1 MGKAT
6 TRRFLTRLLR
16 TGRASHHDRMAPSTS
31 PRCFSSSLCGTSAS
45 RVLCGGVGRLAWG
58 KTGRASGA
66 NGGHVFAR
74 ARRTYPDLPQVTVG
88 VVVLN
93 RSMEALF
100 VERKNEP
107 AANTFAFPGGRL
119 DLGET
124 MEACARREVKEE
136 TNIDLDPSFPL
147 QHVTTIEHMNYDEED
162 RIRYHYIIIEYVG
175 LASESSEAIPGDDAA
190 SIAWS

>member
-1 MGKAT
+1 M
-6 TRRFLTRLLR
+6 
-16 TGRASHHDRMAPSTS
+16 
-31 PRCFSSSLCGTSAS
+31 
-45 RVLCGGVGRLAWG
+45 
-58 KTGRASGA
+58 
-66 NGGHVFAR
+66 FAR
-74 ARRTYPDLPQVTVG
+74 ARRTYPDLPQVTGG

-100 VERKNEP
+100 VERKNDP

-147 QHVTTIEHMNYDEED
+147 QHVTTIEVRAISFFVPSLLAFTDIMFG
-162 RIRYHYIIIEYVG
+162 G
-175 LASESSEAIPGDDAA
+175 LSAYELRRGG
-190 SIAWS
+190 